1 MEATTSLSTI
11 QACTLDR
18 GMPSTQML
26 WPRATTKVLSETALA
41 SIELVRPNKLIGV
54 IAVKDHMEA
63 SEMLRRT
70 QAPALMRVW

>member
-1 MEATTSLSTI
+1 MEATTNLSTI

-18 GMPSTQML
+18 GMPRTQMRR
-26 WPRATTKVLSETALA
+26 PRATTKVLSETALA
-41 SIELVRPNKLIGV
+41 SIEPVRPNKLIGV
-54 IAVKDHMEA
+54 IAVKDQVEA